1 MKVYLYR
8 LDWKTN
14 EFQTY
19 EGDVR
24 YTSYEGYFTPKG
36 ERWAKYTVSRGPGE
50 VKGGNVWFF
59 EPNEKR
65 AVALLKEYFEKKV
78 ETNARALER
87 MQKRVA
93 ELMLLQNSMQG

>member
-8 LDWKTN
+8 VDWRTN
-14 EFQTY
+14 KFQTY

-24 YTSYEGYFTPKG
+24 YTTYEGFFTPQG

-59 EPNEKR
+59 EPNEKK
-65 AVALLKEYFEKKV
+65 AVELLKEYFEKKV
-78 ETNARALER
+78 ETHARALDR
-87 MQKRVA
+87 MQKRVETLA
-93 ELMLLQNSMQG
+93 TMQ